1 MSQVAFSHQFSHRW
15 SNAPQPVKEALFQE
29 FDDIVRLL
37 EAETDLDS
45 FEFTVPDLHEH
56 IEAIYAEVEAERA
69 AARLQAEQLEAERLE
84 AERLEYEKLEAERLA
99 FEAQAAKQHALSQ
112 QQAEQAAEA
121 QIEQDHSADN
131 LAESRLLDT
140 ASESSLAAD
149 STADTLDTLSDLDQE
164 GLDQSN
170 LDQSNLDQSEIETEA
185 YQQAAEVASPVTA
198 DTAATDKGETSKHVT
213 APDTSTPPAF
223 EFAALKGELDEEFI
237 KGLEAHIDDYL
248 SEQLA
253 DMSENL
259 KAWLRDQIM
268 HRLSSK

>member
-56 IEAIYAEVEAERA
+56 IEAIYAEV
-69 AARLQAEQLEAERLE
+69 EAERLE

-164 GLDQSN
+164 GLSQTK

-198 DTAATDKGETSKHVT
+198 DTVSTDKGETSKHVT

>member
-164 GLDQSN
+164 GLN
-170 LDQSNLDQSEIETEA
+170 QSNLDQSEIETEA

-198 DTAATDKGETSKHVT
+198 DTVSTDKGETSKHVT

-268 HRLSSK
+268 YRLSSK

>member
-84 AERLEYEKLEAERLA
+84 YEKLEAERLA

-140 ASESSLAAD
+140 VSESSLAAD
-149 STADTLDTLSDLDQE
+149 STADTLSDLDQE
-164 GLDQSN
+164 GLN
-170 LDQSNLDQSEIETEA
+170 QSNLDQSEIETEA
-185 YQQAAEVASPVTA
+185 YQQAAEVASPVAA

>member
-69 AARLQAEQLEAERLE
+69 AVRLQAEQLEAERLE

-131 LAESRLLDT
+131 LAESRLLDN

-149 STADTLDTLSDLDQE
+149 SAADTLSDLDQE
-164 GLDQSN
+164 GLN
-170 LDQSNLDQSEIETEA
+170 QSNLDQSEVETEA
-185 YQQAAEVASPVTA
+185 YQQAAEVASPVAA

-213 APDTSTPPAF
+213 ALDTSTPPAF

>member
-99 FEAQAAKQHALSQ
+99 FEAQVAKQHALSQ

-131 LAESRLLDT
+131 LAESRLLDN

-149 STADTLDTLSDLDQE
+149 SAADTLSDLDQE
-164 GLDQSN
+164 GLNQSN
-170 LDQSNLDQSEIETEA
+170 LDQSKLDQSEVETEA
-185 YQQAAEVASPVTA
+185 YQQAAEVASPVAA

-213 APDTSTPPAF
+213 ALDTSTPPAF
-223 EFAALKGELDEEFI
+223 EFAELKGELDEEFI

-259 KAWLRDQIM
+259 KAWLHDQIM

>member
-56 IEAIYAEVEAERA
+56 IEAIYAEVEAER
-69 AARLQAEQLEAERLE
+69 
-84 AERLEYEKLEAERLA
+84 LEYEKLEAERLA

-140 ASESSLAAD
+140 VSESSLAAD
-149 STADTLDTLSDLDQE
+149 STANTLDTLSDLDQE
-164 GLDQSN
+164 GLDQSK
-170 LDQSNLDQSEIETEA
+170 LDQSEIETET
-185 YQQAAEVASPVTA
+185 YQQAAEVASPVAA

-223 EFAALKGELDEEFI
+223 EFAELKGELDEEFI

>member
-84 AERLEYEKLEAERLA
+84 YEKLEAERLA

-164 GLDQSN
+164 ALN
-170 LDQSNLDQSEIETEA
+170 QSNLDQSEIETEA
-185 YQQAAEVASPVTA
+185 YQQAAEVASPVAA

-268 HRLSSK
+268 YRLSSK

>member
-56 IEAIYAEVEAERA
+56 IEAIYAEVEAEHA

-99 FEAQAAKQHALSQ
+99 FETQAAKQHALSQ

-131 LAESRLLDT
+131 LAESRLLGT
-140 ASESSLAAD
+140 VSESSLAPD
-149 STADTLDTLSDLDQE
+149 SIADTLDTLSDLDQE
-164 GLDQSN
+164 GLN
-170 LDQSNLDQSEIETEA
+170 QSNLDQSEIETEA
-185 YQQAAEVASPVTA
+185 YQQAAEVASPVAA

>member
-149 STADTLDTLSDLDQE
+149 SAADTLSDLDQE
-164 GLDQSN
+164 GLDQSK
-170 LDQSNLDQSEIETEA
+170 LDQSEIETET
-185 YQQAAEVASPVTA
+185 YQQAAEVASPVAA

-223 EFAALKGELDEEFI
+223 EFAELKGELDEEFI